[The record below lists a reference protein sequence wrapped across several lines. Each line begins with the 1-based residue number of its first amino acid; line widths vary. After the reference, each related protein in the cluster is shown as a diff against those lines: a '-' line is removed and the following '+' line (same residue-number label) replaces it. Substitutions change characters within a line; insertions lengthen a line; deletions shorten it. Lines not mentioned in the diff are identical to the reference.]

1 MEGPTPVSALI
12 HAATMVTA
20 GVFLVCRCSP
30 LFEHAPLALEVVTI
44 VGAITAIFAATVGMV
59 QNDIKRVIAYSTCS
73 QLGYMFFAAGLSA
86 YGAAMF
92 HLFTHAFFKALLFL
106 GAGSVIHAVS
116 DEQDMR
122 KMGGLRGY
130 IPATWIL
137 MVVGTL
143 SLTGFPYITAGYF
156 SKDAIIEHAYAVGTP
171 VGQFAFVIGVTAALL
186 TSFYSWRL
194 IFMTFYG
201 PHRESKHVL
210 EHAHESPYVMLI
222 PLMVLAVG
230 AILAGWAFKSYF
242 IGDGAEHFWR
252 GSISMLHHAA
262 EEEVPLWVKLAPTIA
277 MATGFAVSWFC
288 YIRRP
293 DLPAAL
299 ATTFRPI
306 YLFLLNKWYF
316 DELYD
321 AIFVK
326 PAKALGNFLW
336 KQGDGRVI
344 DGLGPDGV
352 SARVIDATKRIVR
365 LQTGYVYHYAFA
377 MLIGIAAIITWF
389 TYKTVAP

>member
-1 MEGPTPVSALI
+1 
-12 HAATMVTA
+12 
-20 GVFLVCRCSP
+20 
-30 LFEHAPLALEVVTI
+30 
-44 VGAITAIFAATVGMV
+44 
-59 QNDIKRVIAYSTCS
+59 
-73 QLGYMFFAAGLSA
+73 
-86 YGAAMF
+86 
-92 HLFTHAFFKALLFL
+92 
-106 GAGSVIHAVS
+106 
-116 DEQDMR
+116 
-122 KMGGLRGY
+122 
-130 IPATWIL
+130 
-137 MVVGTL
+137 
-143 SLTGFPYITAGYF
+143 
-156 SKDAIIEHAYAVGTP
+156 
-171 VGQFAFVIGVTAALL
+171 
-186 TSFYSWRL
+186 
-194 IFMTFYG
+194 
-201 PHRESKHVL
+201 
-210 EHAHESPYVMLI
+210 
-222 PLMVLAVG
+222 
-230 AILAGWAFKSYF
+230 
-242 IGDGAEHFWR
+242 
-252 GSISMLHHAA
+252 
-262 EEEVPLWVKLAPTIA
+262 